1 MTRCW
6 LTSFTAILT
15 VGFAS
20 CAKPA
25 PQEAVK
31 SPPTSVAKP
40 LPAAKPQP
48 KPATPRG
55 QVTSISM
62 EKLFLLHQNG
72 EVFLLDA
79 RPSFFYSLGHI
90 QGAISM
96 PSGGSA
102 EHIKL
107 REEEIKTVL
116 AAKKS
121 IVLYC
126 TNAACPDARTVAE
139 NLAAAGYS
147 SSVLVGGYESWKD
160 SGLPVE

>member
-1 MTRCW
+1 MTRRW
-6 LTSFTAILT
+6 PAIFTVVLA
-15 VGFAS
+15 VGIVS
-20 CAKPA
+20 CAKPT
-25 PQEAVK
+25 PQEPVK
-31 SPPTSVAKP
+31 SPSTPVVTR
-40 LPAAKPQP
+40 
-48 KPATPRG
+48 KPALEPAVPCG

-62 EKLFLLHQNG
+62 EKLFQLHQNG

-102 EHIKL
+102 EHIKM

-116 AAKKS
+116 AAKKT

-126 TNAACPDARTVAE
+126 SNAACPDARAVAA
-139 NLAAAGYS
+139 NLAEAGYS

>member
-1 MTRCW
+1 MIRRWPTCFIAV
-6 LTSFTAILT
+6 LAIGL
-15 VGFAS
+15 VS
-20 CAKPA
+20 CAKPVL
-25 PQEAVK
+25 QEPVK
-31 SPPTSVAKP
+31 APPTPAVAQKP
-40 LPAAKPQP
+40 AP
-48 KPATPRG
+48 KPPAPRG
-55 QVTSISM
+55 QVSSISM
-62 EKLFLLHQNG
+62 EQLFLLHQNG

-102 EHIKL
+102 AHIKM

-116 AAKKS
+116 AAKKT

-126 TNAACPDARTVAE
+126 TNAACPDARAVAA
-139 NLAAAGYS
+139 NLADAGYS

>member
-1 MTRCW
+1 MTRRW
-6 LTSFTAILT
+6 STTLAGVLA
-15 VGFAS
+15 VGLAS

-25 PQEAVK
+25 SQEPVK
-31 SPPTSVAKP
+31 PPTA
-40 LPAAKPQP
+40 PAAKEKPAP
-48 KPATPRG
+48 KPPAPRG
-55 QVTSISM
+55 RITSISM
-62 EKLFLLHQNG
+62 EDLYLLHQNG
-72 EVFLLDA
+72 QVMLLDA

-102 EHIKL
+102 EHIRL

-116 AAKKS
+116 AAKKT

-126 TNAACPDARTVAE
+126 TNAACPDAHNVAE
-139 NLAAAGYS
+139 NFSKAGYPC
-147 SSVLVGGYESWKD
+147 SVLAGGYESWKE

>member
-1 MTRCW
+1 MTRRW
-6 LTSFTAILT
+6 PTSFTAILA
-15 VGFAS
+15 VGLVS
-20 CAKPA
+20 CAEPV
-25 PQEAVK
+25 PQEPVKTPAAPAVK
-31 SPPTSVAKP
+31 KQ
-40 LPAAKPQP
+40 AAP
-48 KPATPRG
+48 KPSAPRG

-72 EVFLLDA
+72 GVFLLDA

-102 EHIKL
+102 EHIKM
-107 REEEIKTVL
+107 RGEEIRTVL
-116 AAKKS
+116 AAGKT

-126 TNAACPDARTVAE
+126 TNAACPDARVVAA
-139 NLAAAGYS
+139 NLAEAGYS
-147 SSVLVGGYESWKD
+147 SSVLAGGYEAWKE

>member
-1 MTRCW
+1 MTCCRP
-6 LTSFTAILT
+6 TIFTVVLALAI
-15 VGFAS
+15 VS
-20 CAKPA
+20 CATPTPKESVKSRPAQVAAQKPA
-25 PQEAVK
+25 PK
-31 SPPTSVAKP
+31 PPV
-40 LPAAKPQP
+40 
-48 KPATPRG
+48 PRG

-102 EHIKL
+102 EHIKM
-107 REEEIKTVL
+107 REEEIKTIL
-116 AAKKS
+116 AAQKT

-126 TNAACPDARTVAE
+126 SNAACPDARSVAV
-139 NLAAAGYS
+139 NLADAGYS
-147 SSVLVGGYESWKD
+147 SSVLAGGYESWKD